1 MKEGVL
7 ALMIP
12 IIAMIG
18 GVAIAIIAIITDYH
32 KKKSMIEKG
41 IEIPERK
48 SSNPYGGIKFGA
60 LIIGAAIGLTF
71 GSIADS
77 MNLFPEDETGYFV
90 GVMLFAGIGLVA
102 SSLYIKK
109 LLKKEESK

>member
-1 MKEGVL
+1 MREGIL

-48 SSNPYGGIKFGA
+48 PSSPYGSIKFGA
-60 LIIGAAIGLTF
+60 LVIGAAIGLIF
-71 GSIADS
+71 GSFADDI
-77 MNLFPEDETGYFV
+77 NLFVEDETGYFV
-90 GVMLFAGIGLVA
+90 GVMLFSGIGLIA
-102 SSLYIKK
+102 SSLYINK
-109 LLKKEESK
+109 LSKKEESK